1 MSKHGLCGEDF
12 MESVEIKL
20 DIEDID
26 DPLYYALL
34 EAFRN
39 EAAKRGLDPECNLH
53 FDEWKV
59 SCVARKEDC
68 EDYDR
73 VSEAD
78 LRILEMHHN
87 GLDAEGI
94 AEELRLP
101 IATVKE
107 VIKAWTNG
115 EYKTR

>member
-1 MSKHGLCGEDF
+1 MNEGYAPVE
-12 MESVEIKL
+12 VEIKL

-26 DPLYYALL
+26 DPLYDALL
-34 EAFRN
+34 ETFRYK
-39 EAAKRGLDPECNLH
+39 AKMLGLDPEAYGY
-53 FDEWKV
+53 DEWKV
-59 SCVARKEDC
+59 SCVARKEDR

-87 GLDAEGI
+87 GLDAEVI

-101 IATVKE
+101 VATVKE
-107 VIKAWTNG
+107 VIEGWTNG